1 MSKQSPHFFAR
12 EDDGSVRLRIRFLP
26 DEASLIEEAA
36 GATPLMTWIHQTLS
50 QNAKDEVARQR
61 ESRQR
66 YGAPAFVDDIPPL
79 RDVSG

>member
-26 DEASLIEEAA
+26 DEASMIEEAA

-50 QNAKDEVARQR
+50 KNAKDEVARQR
-61 ESRQR
+61 ESRNR
-66 YGAPAFVDDIPPL
+66 FAAPYVDDIPPL